1 MVKTVDDSTF
11 DTAVIASERPVLVEF
26 GAGWC
31 PPCRMIAPI
40 LDEIAAAR
48 SDFRVVSVDVDA
60 NPETQAR
67 YAVMS
72 LPTLLL
78 FVKGVPVRQMIGFT
92 SKGRLLELIDEALE
106 TAPVVR

>member
-1 MVKTVDDSTF
+1 MVDTVDDRTF
-11 DTAVIASERPVLVEF
+11 DIAVIASERPVLVEF
-26 GAGWC
+26 GADWC

-48 SDFRVVSVDVDA
+48 SDLRVFSIDVDA
-60 NPETQAR
+60 NPETQVR
-67 YAVMS
+67 YRVMS

-78 FVKGVPVRQMIGFT
+78 FVEGTPVRQVIGFT

-106 TAPVVR
+106 AAAPVR

>member
-1 MVKTVDDSTF
+1 MVDAVDDSTF
-11 DTAVIASERPVLVEF
+11 DTAVIRSDLPVLVEF

-48 SDFRVVSVDVDA
+48 SDVRVVGIDVDV

-67 YAVMS
+67 YRIMS

-78 FVKGVPVRQMIGFT
+78 FVKGTPVRQVIGFT
-92 SKGRLLELIDEALE
+92 SKGRLLEVIDDAL
-106 TAPVVR
+106 AAAALVR

>member
-1 MVKTVDDSTF
+1 MVDTVDDNTF
-11 DTAVIASERPVLVEF
+11 DTVVIGSERPVLVEF

-40 LDEIAAAR
+40 LDEIAATR
-48 SDFRVVSVDVDA
+48 SDFQVVSIDVDA
-60 NPETQAR
+60 NPDTQAR
-67 YAVMS
+67 YRIMS

-78 FVKGVPVRQMIGFT
+78 FVKGTPVRQVIGFT

-106 TAPVVR
+106 AAALVR

>member
-1 MVKTVDDSTF
+1 MVNTVDDGTF
-11 DTAVIASERPVLVEF
+11 DPAVIASERPVLVEF

-40 LDEIAAAR
+40 LDEIAAER
-48 SDFRVVSVDVDA
+48 SDFLVVSIDVDA

-78 FVKGVPVRQMIGFT
+78 FIDGVPVRQVIGFT
-92 SKGRLLELIDEALE
+92 SKGRLLELVDEALE
-106 TAPVVR
+106 TAAVR

>member
-1 MVKTVDDSTF
+1 MVNTVDDNTF

-40 LDEIAAAR
+40 LVEIAAAR
-48 SDFRVVSVDVDA
+48 SDFRVVSVDVDE

-67 YAVMS
+67 YGVMS
-72 LPTLLL
+72 VPTLLL